1 MIQTEMVDLI
11 LNPLLTA
18 VILVVVHFSE
28 MQVINFGTLEPN
40 LMDIQP
46 LTVHMNTAKMATFTL
61 VVGKSSGSKQTWPI
75 WIKELLLLK
84 VAALATSVM
93 RTGSILTI
101 QTTMATTM
109 VVMTA
114 SMMVMTTT
122 MVVMTASMMVMTA
135 TMVVMTATMV
145 GMTATMVETTEIAM
159 KLSKPLSK
167 KLKKLLLKPKIY
179 FKVLKALLSAFAP
192 SRLILISSMR
202 KLRKHAIKLL
212 KQ

>member
-1 MIQTEMVDLI
+1 MATYLNTHSTIQMETVDLI

-61 VVGKSSGSKQTWPI
+61 VVGKSNGSKPTWPI
-75 WIKELLLLK
+75 WIKELQLLK

-93 RTGSILTI
+93 RTGSTLMI
-101 QTTMATTM
+101 QTQT
-109 VVMTA
+109 
-114 SMMVMTTT
+114 MTTT
-122 MVVMTASMMVMTA
+122 MVVMTVTMMVMTA
-135 TMVVMTATMV
+135 TMAVTIATMAVMTATMV
-145 GMTATMVETTEIAM
+145 ATMEIST

-167 KLKKLLLKPKIY
+167 KLNKLLLKPKIY
-179 FKVLKALLSAFAP
+179 LLVLKALLTELKALW
-192 SRLILISSMR
+192 LILKQSLR
-202 KLRKHAIKLL
+202 KLRKLTIKLL
-212 KQ
+212 MQL

>member
-145 GMTATMVETTEIAM
+145 ETTEIAM

>member
-1 MIQTEMVDLI
+1 

-61 VVGKSSGSKQTWPI
+61 VVGKSSGSKLTWPI

-101 QTTMATTM
+101 LTMTTTMATTM
-109 VVMTA
+109 VVMA
-114 SMMVMTTT
+114 TT
-122 MVVMTASMMVMTA
+122 MVVMTATMAVTTATMVVMTA

-145 GMTATMVETTEIAM
+145 ATTEIAM

-179 FKVLKALLSAFAP
+179 FKVLKALLTAFAP
-192 SRLILISSMR
+192 TRLILISSMR

>member
-1 MIQTEMVDLI
+1 
-11 LNPLLTA
+11 
-18 VILVVVHFSE
+18 
-28 MQVINFGTLEPN
+28 
-40 LMDIQP
+40 
-46 LTVHMNTAKMATFTL
+46 MNTAKMATFTL
-61 VVGKSSGSKQTWPI
+61 VVGKSSGSKLTWPI

-93 RTGSILTI
+93 RTGSTLTI
-101 QTTMATTM
+101 LMATTMATTM
-109 VVMTA
+109 VVT
-114 SMMVMTTT
+114 
-122 MVVMTASMMVMTA
+122 TA
-135 TMVVMTATMV
+135 TMVVMTATIAV
-145 GMTATMVETTEIAM
+145 MTATIVATTEIAM

>member
-1 MIQTEMVDLI
+1 MV
-11 LNPLLTA
+11 
-18 VILVVVHFSE
+18 
-28 MQVINFGTLEPN
+28 
-40 LMDIQP
+40 IQP
-46 LTVHMNTAKMATFTL
+46 TTAHINTAKMATFTL
-61 VVGKSSGSKQTWPI
+61 VVGKSSGSKLTWPI

-93 RTGSILTI
+93 RTGSTLTI
-101 QTTMATTM
+101 LMATM

-114 SMMVMTTT
+114 T
-122 MVVMTASMMVMTA
+122 MAVTTA
-135 TMVVMTATMV
+135 TMVVMTATIV
-145 GMTATMVETTEIAM
+145 TTTEIAM

-179 FKVLKALLSAFAP
+179 FKVLKALLTAFAP
-192 SRLILISSMR
+192 TRLILISSMR

>member
-1 MIQTEMVDLI
+1 MIQMEMVDLI

-61 VVGKSSGSKQTWPI
+61 VVGKSSGSKLTWPI

-101 QTTMATTM
+101 LTMTTTMVVMATTM

-114 SMMVMTTT
+114 TMAVTTAT
-122 MVVMTASMMVMTA
+122 MVVMTA

-145 GMTATMVETTEIAM
+145 ATTEIAM

-167 KLKKLLLKPKIY
+167 KLFKLLLKPKIY
-179 FKVLKALLSAFAP
+179 FKVL
-192 SRLILISSMR
+192 
-202 KLRKHAIKLL
+202 
-212 KQ
+212 

>member
-1 MIQTEMVDLI
+1 
-11 LNPLLTA
+11 
-18 VILVVVHFSE
+18 
-28 MQVINFGTLEPN
+28 
-40 LMDIQP
+40 
-46 LTVHMNTAKMATFTL
+46 MNTAKMATFTL
-61 VVGKSSGSKQTWPI
+61 VVGKSSGSKLTWPI

-101 QTTMATTM
+101 LTMTTTMATTM
-109 VVMTA
+109 VVMA
-114 SMMVMTTT
+114 TT
-122 MVVMTASMMVMTA
+122 MVVMTATMAVTTV

-145 GMTATMVETTEIAM
+145 ATTEIAM

-179 FKVLKALLSAFAP
+179 FKVLKALLTAFAP
-192 SRLILISSMR
+192 TRLILISSMR
-202 KLRKHAIKLL
+202 KLRKRAIKLL

>member
-145 GMTATMVETTEIAM
+145 ETTEIAM

-179 FKVLKALLSAFAP
+179 FKVLKALLTAFAP
-192 SRLILISSMR
+192 TRLILMQSMR

>member
-1 MIQTEMVDLI
+1 M
-11 LNPLLTA
+11 NPLLTA

-61 VVGKSSGSKQTWPI
+61 VVGKSSGSKLTWPI

-93 RTGSILTI
+93 RTGSTLTI
-101 QTTMATTM
+101 LMATTMATTM
-109 VVMTA
+109 VVTTA
-114 SMMVMTTT
+114 T
-122 MVVMTASMMVMTA
+122 MVVMTA
-135 TMVVMTATMV
+135 TMVVMTATIAV
-145 GMTATMVETTEIAM
+145 MTATIVATTEIAM

>member
-1 MIQTEMVDLI
+1 
-11 LNPLLTA
+11 
-18 VILVVVHFSE
+18 
-28 MQVINFGTLEPN
+28 
-40 LMDIQP
+40 
-46 LTVHMNTAKMATFTL
+46 MNTAKMATFTL
-61 VVGKSSGSKQTWPI
+61 VVGKSSGSKLTWPI

-93 RTGSILTI
+93 RTGSTLTMA
-101 QTTMATTM
+101 TTMATTIM
-109 VVMTA
+109 VT
-114 SMMVMTTT
+114 
-122 MVVMTASMMVMTA
+122 TA
-135 TMVVMTATMV
+135 TIVA
-145 GMTATMVETTEIAM
+145 TTEIAM

>member
-61 VVGKSSGSKQTWPI
+61 VVGKSSGSKLTWPI

-93 RTGSILTI
+93 RTGSTLTI
-101 QTTMATTM
+101 LMATTMATTM
-109 VVMTA
+109 VVTTA
-114 SMMVMTTT
+114 T
-122 MVVMTASMMVMTA
+122 MVVMTA
-135 TMVVMTATMV
+135 TMVVMTATIAV
-145 GMTATMVETTEIAM
+145 MTATIVATTEIAM

>member
-1 MIQTEMVDLI
+1 
-11 LNPLLTA
+11 
-18 VILVVVHFSE
+18 
-28 MQVINFGTLEPN
+28 
-40 LMDIQP
+40 
-46 LTVHMNTAKMATFTL
+46 MNTAKMATFTL
-61 VVGKSSGSKQTWPI
+61 VVGKSSGSKLTWPI

-101 QTTMATTM
+101 LTMTTTMATTM

-114 SMMVMTTT
+114 TMAVTTAT
-122 MVVMTASMMVMTA
+122 MVVMTA

-145 GMTATMVETTEIAM
+145 ATTEIAM

-179 FKVLKALLSAFAP
+179 FKVLKALLTAFAP
-192 SRLILISSMR
+192 TRLILISSMR
-202 KLRKHAIKLL
+202 KLRKHATKLL

>member
-1 MIQTEMVDLI
+1 M
-11 LNPLLTA
+11 NPLLTA

-61 VVGKSSGSKQTWPI
+61 VVGKSSGSKLTWPI

-101 QTTMATTM
+101 LTMTTTMATTM
-109 VVMTA
+109 VVMA
-114 SMMVMTTT
+114 TT
-122 MVVMTASMMVMTA
+122 MVVMTATMAVTTATMVVMTA

-145 GMTATMVETTEIAM
+145 ATTEIAM

-179 FKVLKALLSAFAP
+179 FKVLKALLTAFAP
-192 SRLILISSMR
+192 TRLILISSMR

>member
-1 MIQTEMVDLI
+1 

-61 VVGKSSGSKQTWPI
+61 VVGKSSGSKLTWPI

-93 RTGSILTI
+93 RTGSTLTI
-101 QTTMATTM
+101 LMATTMATTM
-109 VVMTA
+109 VVT
-114 SMMVMTTT
+114 
-122 MVVMTASMMVMTA
+122 TA
-135 TMVVMTATMV
+135 TMVVMTATMAV
-145 GMTATMVETTEIAM
+145 TTATMVVMTATIVTTTEIAM

>member
-1 MIQTEMVDLI
+1 
-11 LNPLLTA
+11 
-18 VILVVVHFSE
+18 
-28 MQVINFGTLEPN
+28 
-40 LMDIQP
+40 MDIQP

-61 VVGKSSGSKQTWPI
+61 VVGKSSGSKLTWPI

-101 QTTMATTM
+101 LTMTTTMATTM
-109 VVMTA
+109 VVMA
-114 SMMVMTTT
+114 TT
-122 MVVMTASMMVMTA
+122 MVVMTATMAVTTATMVVMTA

-145 GMTATMVETTEIAM
+145 ATTEIAM

-179 FKVLKALLSAFAP
+179 FKVLKALLTAFAP
-192 SRLILISSMR
+192 TRLILISSMR

>member
-1 MIQTEMVDLI
+1 MIQMEMVDLI

-61 VVGKSSGSKQTWPI
+61 VVGKSSGSKLIWPI

-101 QTTMATTM
+101 LTMTTTMATTM

-114 SMMVMTTT
+114 TMAVTTVT
-122 MVVMTASMMVMTA
+122 MVVMTA

-145 GMTATMVETTEIAM
+145 ATTEIAM

-179 FKVLKALLSAFAP
+179 FKVLKALLTAFAP
-192 SRLILISSMR
+192 TRLILISSMR

>member
-1 MIQTEMVDLI
+1 
-11 LNPLLTA
+11 
-18 VILVVVHFSE
+18 
-28 MQVINFGTLEPN
+28 
-40 LMDIQP
+40 
-46 LTVHMNTAKMATFTL
+46 MNTAKMATFTL

-101 QTTMATTM
+101 LTMTTTMATTM
-109 VVMTA
+109 VAMA
-114 SMMVMTTT
+114 TT
-122 MVVMTASMMVMTA
+122 MAVTTATMVVMTA

-145 GMTATMVETTEIAM
+145 ATTEIAM

-179 FKVLKALLSAFAP
+179 FKVLKALLTAFAP
-192 SRLILISSMR
+192 TRLILISSMR

>member
-1 MIQTEMVDLI
+1 M
-11 LNPLLTA
+11 NPPLTA

-61 VVGKSSGSKQTWPI
+61 VVGKSSGSKLTWPI

-101 QTTMATTM
+101 LTMTTTMATTM
-109 VVMTA
+109 VVTTA
-114 SMMVMTTT
+114 T
-122 MVVMTASMMVMTA
+122 MVVMTATMAVTTATMVVMTA

-145 GMTATMVETTEIAM
+145 ATTEIAM

-179 FKVLKALLSAFAP
+179 FKVLKALLTAFAP
-192 SRLILISSMR
+192 TRLILISSMR